1 MENILE
7 IFVNAVPIR
16 TKCFIYPHQEFIIIN
31 YMTWIIL
38 DFRLLLATQNKK
50 TIFPSVHCTVSTVM
64 ISDVTLKF
72 QAMICSH
79 AVVAAWCCSTKMQ
92 FKIIVDPWIVVD
104 HPPNGTAYSQSLSFS
119 SLLTLTPTTG
129 RVKYFDTAI
138 YMLSAI
144 RFRRHVHSHDEIWTY
159 NFHPMLLCYGGK
171 FSNKQRKCVQPRS
184 VRCARAY
191 CAHIIASRKIHMKR
205 NRWRR
210 KTRRYI
216 GK

>member
-1 MENILE
+1 MSHSNSKRWY
-7 IFVNAVPIR
+7 VR
-16 TKCFIYPHQEFIIIN
+16 TRSWRHDAAQLKCN
-31 YMTWIIL
+31 
-38 DFRLLLATQNKK
+38 
-50 TIFPSVHCTVSTVM
+50 
-64 ISDVTLKF
+64 LK
-72 QAMICSH
+72 SLWTH
-79 AVVAAWCCSTKMQ
+79 E
-92 FKIIVDPWIVVD
+92 
-104 HPPNGTAYSQSLSFS
+104 SLSTTHRMVLRTHNL
-119 SLLTLTPTTG
+119 SLSPLYLPLTPTTG